1 MEKLVECTKFY
12 KSYGNTGSIPDRNSD
27 DQELFMAEN
36 YSPSMLEDKKAQA
49 DPNFNPSK
57 AAAEGEEKLTRSQRG
72 KGQTPILIAAKNG
85 VTEMVEKILEEFPVA
100 IQDEDAE
107 QKNIAFLEFENRQ
120 PHVYK
125 FLLKKKNILTDSVFR
140 YIDFQGNSALHLAAT
155 QCEEYRPNWLIS
167 GICEEQHETTLFPQ
181 YNKRNQTPKEV
192 FVNTHKELIKD
203 GSEWLTKTSESC
215 SVVAALVATVAFATS
230 ATVPGGINEDKG
242 TPTLEAQ
249 PAFNTFAI
257 SSLAALCFSITALV
271 FFLSILTS
279 RYQEKDFALDLPR
292 KLLLGLTSLFAS
304 IACML
309 VSFCAGH
316 IFVLNQQLRYVAY
329 PLYAALCLPI
339 TFFAFAQLSLY
350 FDLLLSIFKKVPQSG
365 YEVLAH

>member
-1 MEKLVECTKFY
+1 M
-12 KSYGNTGSIPDRNSD
+12 
-27 DQELFMAEN
+27 
-36 YSPSMLEDKKAQA
+36 
-49 DPNFNPSK
+49 
-57 AAAEGEEKLTRSQRG
+57 
-72 KGQTPILIAAKNG
+72 TPH
-85 VTEMVEKILEEFPVA
+85 F
-100 IQDEDAE
+100 
-107 QKNIAFLEFENRQ
+107 
-120 PHVYK
+120 
-125 FLLKKKNILTDSVFR
+125 
-140 YIDFQGNSALHLAAT
+140 
-155 QCEEYRPNWLIS
+155 
-167 GICEEQHETTLFPQ
+167 FPQ

-230 ATVPGGINEDKG
+230 ATVPGGINADKG

-316 IFVLNQQLRYVAY
+316 IFVLNHQLRYVAY

-350 FDLLLSIFKKVPQSG
+350 FDLFLSIFKKVPQRS